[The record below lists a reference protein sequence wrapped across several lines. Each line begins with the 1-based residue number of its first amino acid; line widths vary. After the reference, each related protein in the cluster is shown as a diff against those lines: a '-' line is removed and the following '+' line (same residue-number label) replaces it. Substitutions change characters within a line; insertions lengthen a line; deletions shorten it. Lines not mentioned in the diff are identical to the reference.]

1 MQRFFV
7 VVAALCVCAVSYAG
21 SAQAAER
28 TGLSFT
34 VSEFAAQYSQAVN
47 LELAFVDKD
56 GDALDGTTAC
66 GANPCRVEVEIR
78 VADNSAPAFDVTAPD
93 VAVDAAGRAR
103 VRLTLVDGRHGGAT
117 FKAAPDPGLDYTLTA
132 RFRGVGAPL
141 PDNDDED
148 CVDGAPGTDDGRLCP
163 ATATATVAVTPEVPA
178 LTFNSDV
185 VLDLG
190 DSVVLAASLE
200 DNNGDADIAGTDV
213 DGPGPKVLQGFVIR
227 FAYDADDDGSP
238 NFITERIGD
247 PNVDVVTNAAGVASI
262 EFVADPAFAQAGVY
276 DAGLHAEFPGDDRY
290 TVARSSVKL
299 TLIAG
304 GPDPAQT
311 VVEVDPGTLP
321 ADGASE
327 ATIRVRLVDEN
338 GNLLGPEAPP
348 HEVSVTSTL
357 GVLIDEM
364 ARDPLDGT
372 YTQQLRVQRKGGN
385 ARIEATVDGVKGGE
399 AVLVIDGPTGGCNCN
414 GTSPSA
420 SLVFALSLLALRPTK
435 KKKKKNRG

>member
-7 VVAALCVCAVSYAG
+7 VVAALVVCAVSFAG
-21 SAQAAER
+21 TAHAAER

-34 VSEFAAQYSQAVN
+34 VSEYAAQYSQAVN

-56 GDALDGTTAC
+56 GDDLDGTTAC

-78 VADNSAPAFDVTAPD
+78 IADNSDAAFDVTAPD

-132 RFRGVGAPL
+132 RFRGVDRDEVDCQ
-141 PDNDDED
+141 PDSEGTA
-148 CVDGAPGTDDGRLCP
+148 DGTLCESE
-163 ATATATVAVTPEVPA
+163 ATATVTVTPEVPA

-200 DNNGDADIAGTDV
+200 DTNGDADIAGTDI
-213 DGPGPKVLQGFVIR
+213 DGPGKKVLQGFVIR
-227 FAYDADDDGSP
+227 FAYDADDNGQP

-247 PNVDVVTNAAGVASI
+247 PNVDVVTNAAGVAAL
-262 EFVADPAFAQAGVY
+262 EFVADPSFAQAGVY

-290 TVARSSVKL
+290 TIARSSVKL
-299 TLIAG
+299 TLNAG

-348 HEVSVTSTL
+348 HEVSVTASL